1 MSVSSPEKRNAPQVL
16 VDRLADKRGRRVVFL
31 SHCLLNE
38 NTRYLGGACRTCC
51 VREVIEHSMDQGV
64 GMVQMPCPEQQVWGG
79 VLKTRMLALYG
90 RRARAFPGVVKAL
103 LPVGLLYM
111 RWAYRAMARKVAAQ
125 IDDYVSSGF
134 TVVGIVGIDG
144 SPTCGVR
151 TTVDIIGFVGD
162 MLHADRDTLT
172 PGDQNAWVRKHA
184 RKGQGLFVQE
194 LERAL
199 QARHL
204 SVSLLAHDLLGELEG
219 RSSDVRIDSQSD
231 VPGTRQPSSV

>member
-1 MSVSSPEKRNAPQVL
+1 
-16 VDRLADKRGRRVVFL
+16 
-31 SHCLLNE
+31 
-38 NTRYLGGACRTCC
+38 
-51 VREVIEHSMDQGV
+51 VIEHIMDQGV
-64 GMVQMPCPEQQVWGG
+64 GMVQMPCPEQQEWGG

-103 LPVGLLYM
+103 VPVGLLYV
-111 RWAYRAMARKVAAQ
+111 RRAYRVMARMLAAQ

-151 TTVDIIGFVGD
+151 TTVDITGFVDD
-162 MLHADRDTLT
+162 MLHADYEMLT

-184 RKGQGLFVQE
+184 RNGQGLFVQE

-204 SVSLLAHDLLGELEG
+204 RVPLLAHDLFRELEG
-219 RSSDVRIDSQSD
+219 RSSDVRIDSQSEISE
-231 VPGTRQPSSV
+231 PRQRSRA

>member
-1 MSVSSPEKRNAPQVL
+1 MSVSGGEERNALQVL
-16 VDRLADKRGRRVVFL
+16 VDRLPDQRGRRVVFL

-103 LPVGLLYM
+103 LPVGLLYV
-111 RWAYRAMARKVAAQ
+111 RWAYRAMARKLAAQ
-125 IDDYVSSGF
+125 IDDYANSGF
-134 TVVGIVGIDG
+134 AVVGIVGIDG

-151 TTVDIIGFVGD
+151 TTLDITGFVGD
-162 MLHADRDTLT
+162 MLHADHDTLT
-172 PGDQNAWVRKHA
+172 TGDQNAWVRKHA
-184 RKGQGLFVQE
+184 QEGQGLFVQE

-204 SVSLLAHDLLGELEG
+204 RVPLLAHDLLGELEG
-219 RSSDVRIDSQSD
+219 RSSDVRIDSQSEIAG
-231 VPGTRQPSSV
+231 PRKRSSV